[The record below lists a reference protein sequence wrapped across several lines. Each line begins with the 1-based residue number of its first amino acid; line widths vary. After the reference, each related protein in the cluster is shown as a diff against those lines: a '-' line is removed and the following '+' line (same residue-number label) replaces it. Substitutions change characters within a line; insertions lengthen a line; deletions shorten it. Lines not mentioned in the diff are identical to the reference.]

1 MTAPIDTF
9 RGRFLPY
16 CIEPLPDGRYI
27 VLNRNYKPLGESSG
41 WVDYETHPSATTI
54 KGLTTSN
61 LAKID
66 WRGAPDADGRIYLYN
81 DASNP
86 IRNAANWEAYAA
98 RLQALAELELG

>member
-1 MTAPIDTF
+1 M
-9 RGRFLPY
+9 PY

-27 VLNRNYKPLGESSG
+27 VLNRNYKPLGESGG
-41 WVDYETHPSATTI
+41 WVDYATHPSATTI
-54 KGLTTSN
+54 KGLIASR
-61 LAKID
+61 LARID